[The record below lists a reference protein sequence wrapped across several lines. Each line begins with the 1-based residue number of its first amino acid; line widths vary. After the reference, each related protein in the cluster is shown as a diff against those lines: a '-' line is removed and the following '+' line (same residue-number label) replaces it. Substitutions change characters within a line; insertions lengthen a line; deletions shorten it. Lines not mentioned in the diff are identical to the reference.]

1 MSYEELLEEIKSR
14 GYWRV
19 EIHSTE
25 YQDKRLSSRAAMQN
39 LLSGAT
45 VSLRGWPYPYFR
57 AEETTYNGK
66 WLESQVNWSYY
77 RECWR
82 LYESGQWL
90 NYKGLYGAWI
100 TREKLFEGR
109 SPLPPQHPGYLH
121 VRGDILYTLTEIL
134 RFAVGLAQGG
144 VFDPTAFLS
153 IQLHNTHD
161 YMLFESF
168 ERPFF
173 LSHEYVNPSNRLIEE
188 QKSIPVGQLS
198 AVADQMA
205 LEMAIKVFSVFG
217 WVPGEAAVRMLAE
230 DQKKLIERRL

>member
-1 MSYEELLEEIKSR
+1 VSHEELLEQIRSR

-19 EIHSTE
+19 EIHSTD
-25 YQDKRLSSRAAMQN
+25 YQGKRLPSRAEMQN

-45 VSLRGWPYPYFR
+45 VSLCGWPYPYFQ

-66 WLESQVNWSYY
+66 WLEGQVNRSYY
-77 RECWR
+77 REYWR

-90 NYKGLYGAWI
+90 HYLGLSGAWI
-100 TREKLFEGR
+100 PREKLFEGLT
-109 SPLPPQHPGYLH
+109 PLPPQRAGYLH
-121 VRGDILYTLTEIL
+121 VRNNILYTLTEIF

-144 VFDPTAFLS
+144 ILDPDAFLS

-168 ERPFF
+168 NRFF
-173 LSHEYVNPSNRLIEE
+173 GYSYVNQSDRPIE
-188 QKSIPVGQLS
+188 QQQSLPVGELS

-205 LEMAIKVFSVFG
+205 LEMAIKIYSVFG
-217 WVPGEAAVRMLAE
+217 WVPVEAAVRTLVE
-230 DQKKLIERRL
+230 DQKKFIERRL